1 MDNINREST
10 VVPIQVKEHAGVLG
24 EVEKPAEGILKHKP
38 ASHVRFTIIEWTQLQ
53 NDQAV
58 TGKSIPE
65 LLKSRY
71 FKNGPLATLMS
82 PAAQD
87 YMLNELRRIGNNV
100 NQIAKVLNS
109 GFREGWNS
117 ALAQVRDDLDT
128 LRRYVVGFYGNH

>member
-1 MDNINREST
+1 
-10 VVPIQVKEHAGVLG
+10 
-24 EVEKPAEGILKHKP
+24 
-38 ASHVRFTIIEWTQLQ
+38 
-53 NDQAV
+53 
-58 TGKSIPE
+58 
-65 LLKSRY
+65 
-71 FKNGPLATLMS
+71 MS